1 MTTLSGVYYRPSI
14 FYLELILDLI
24 EALLTLTIM
33 WVVNGQAINPLT
45 WLLLLL
51 LMISKLD

>member
-33 WVVNGQAINPLT
+33 WVVNSQAISPLT
-45 WLLLLL
+45 WLLLH
-51 LMISKLD
+51 MISKLD

>member
-33 WVVNGQAINPLT
+33 WVVNGQAISPLT